1 MDVDFLAAVGMLE
14 HHTAVVVPG
23 VTGVHL
29 RKRGPMPGT
38 AHRFAAAFPLPVKT
52 RATGQL
58 PLQDDVLFV
67 VVVALAFT
75 RRVGGFDQA
84 PAGVVAVGHQRLFG
98 APVLVIGVNALI
110 VDSDQML
117 TVVA

>member
-1 MDVDFLAAVGMLE
+1 MLE
-14 HHTAVVVPG
+14 HHSAVVVPG
-23 VTGVHL
+23 VARVHL
-29 RKRGPMPGT
+29 RKRRPVPQA
-38 AHRFAAAFPLPVKT
+38 AHRFTRPLPLPVKT

-75 RRVGGFDQA
+75 RRVGGFDQP